1 MNLRVLIIL
10 VCLTPWT
17 ITSSSEQF
25 NFVAYNLKNYLK
37 MDRRINGKLE
47 KNALKPAQEIT
58 QLVKIISKSKPAV
71 IGISEMGNLEDLNHF
86 KDQLA
91 QAGLKYPHF
100 ELTFGSDPV
109 RHVGL
114 LSQFPITERNSQTDL
129 TYRIGKK
136 ELPFQRGI
144 LDVTIQPSK
153 DYQLRLLGIHLKS
166 KREVEE
172 ADQALMRRNEAELL
186 RQHIDAILKQKP
198 ETNLLVFGDFNET
211 RNELPIKVIRGRY
224 NTPGALTDIQL
235 SDDRGDRWTYYWRY
249 ADQYSRF
256 DFVFASKGLVD
267 EINTANSYIAS
278 DPNWFLA
285 SDHRALVLSIVP
297 KDQ

>member
-1 MNLRVLIIL
+1 MNLRVLISL
-10 VCLTPWT
+10 VCLAPWT

-47 KNALKPAQEIT
+47 KNALKPAQEIA

-71 IGISEMGNLEDLNHF
+71 IGISEMGDLEDLNHF
-86 KDQLA
+86 KDKLA
-91 QAGLKYPHF
+91 QAGLKYPHS
-100 ELTFGSDPV
+100 ELTFGADPV

-172 ADQALMRRNEAELL
+172 ADQSLMRRNEAELL
-186 RQHIDAILKQKP
+186 RQHIDTILKQKP

-224 NTPGALTDIQL
+224 NTPGSLTDIQL